1 MALNTDLDVYSTQQ
15 KVSPSEHNKLN
26 FSYLEWKC
34 YYHLLR
40 ENAKS
45 SDKAPF
51 NVPAPSL
58 LE

>member
-45 SDKAPF
+45 TDKGPF
-51 NVPAPSL
+51 NVPPPSL
-58 LE
+58 LK